1 MRENLYARMGSPP
14 GKNALA
20 KIRAKA
26 MRRGVWF
33 RVLTR
38 AERAQIELTLRIVKN
53 IRSLFLAKVVTSIV
67 EKLLNAM
74 ESRVSRLM
82 REVGKPLARKLSEIA
97 QEWGNKSV
105 NSWPQDSDFVQYL
118 AIMHLNKHRARSL
131 NE

>member
-1 MRENLYARMGSPP
+1 MMEDLYARMGSPP
-14 GKNALA
+14 RKNALA
-20 KIRAKA
+20 KIRVKA

-38 AERAQIELTLRIVKN
+38 AERAQVELTLRIVKN

-67 EKLLNAM
+67 KKLLDAM
-74 ESRVSRLM
+74 ESRVSRFI
-82 REVGKPLARKLSEIA
+82 RKVGQPLARKLSEIA

-105 NSWPQDSDFVQYL
+105 NSWSQDSGFVQYL
-118 AIMHLNKHRARSL
+118 TIMHLNKPRSRSL